1 MAMALGELILRT
13 RKRAKLTQAELAD
26 LAGVG
31 KTVVWDLE
39 HGKRTVRFET
49 LLKILAP
56 LNIELI
62 ARSPVNKEEIR
73 L

>member
-1 MAMALGELILRT
+1 MQLSELILQT
-13 RKRAKLTQAELAD
+13 RKRAKLTQAQLAE

-39 HGKRTVRFET
+39 HGKHTVRLET
-49 LLKILAP
+49 LVRILGP

-62 ARSPVNKEEIR
+62 VRSPISKEEIR

>member
-1 MAMALGELILRT
+1 MELSELILQT
-13 RKRAKLTQAELAD
+13 RKQANLTQAGLAE

-39 HGKRTVRFET
+39 HGKRTIRLQTMIRV
-49 LLKILAP
+49 LAT
-56 LNIELI
+56 LNIDLI
-62 ARSPVNKEEIR
+62 VRSPVSKEEIC

>member
-1 MAMALGELILRT
+1 MTMVLSELILQT
-13 RKRAKLTQAELAD
+13 RKRANLTQAELAE

-39 HGKRTVRFET
+39 HGKRTVRLET
-49 LLKILAP
+49 LVKILAP
-56 LNIELI
+56 LNIELV
-62 ARSPVNKEEIR
+62 ARSPINKEEIR

>member
-1 MAMALGELILRT
+1 MELSELIRQT
-13 RKRAKLTQAELAD
+13 RKRANLTQAELAN

-39 HGKRTVRFET
+39 HGKCTVRLET
-49 LLKILAP
+49 LIKILTS

-62 ARSPVNKEEIR
+62 ARSPINKEEIR

>member
-1 MAMALGELILRT
+1 MTLGELIVQT
-13 RKRAKLTQAELAD
+13 RKRAKLTQAELAE

-31 KTVVWDLE
+31 KTVIWDLE
-39 HGKRTVRFET
+39 HGKRTVRLET
-49 LLKILAP
+49 LIKILAP

-62 ARSPVNKEEIR
+62 ARSPISKEETR

>member
-1 MAMALGELILRT
+1 MVLNELILQT
-13 RKRAKLTQAELAD
+13 RKRANLTQAELAD

-39 HGKRTVRFET
+39 HGKRTVRLET
-49 LLKILAP
+49 LVKILTP

-62 ARSPVNKEEIR
+62 ARSPINKEEIR

>member
-1 MAMALGELILRT
+1 MCLAELIVQT
-13 RKRAKLTQAELAD
+13 RKRAKLTQEELAA

-39 HGKRTVRFET
+39 HGKQTIRLET
-49 LLKILAP
+49 LTKVLAA
-56 LNIELI
+56 LNIGLFVRLPI
-62 ARSPVNKEEIR
+62 TKEEVS